1 MNKASTAAIPAPTAD
16 GRNSLLKTLLWICKY
31 HGKTI
36 SETAFCAG
44 LPLKGEMTVGQGIQ
58 ALARHGFNAGTVA
71 RSARE
76 ISPLLLPAVALKN
89 DGQAT
94 LILAKEQN
102 QRGEE
107 KLKIASAENNFFAE
121 WVDAETL
128 RESHSGYILL
138 VSKLPAGDNRLGDV
152 TPSPVGHWLW
162 STLWNYR
169 SFYLNAAFAALLVNV
184 LTLAG
189 TFFTMN
195 VYDRVVPNQAYVT
208 LWSLAIGVGLAT
220 CMEFLARNI
229 RAFLVDDAGKKA
241 DLVIGSRLFRQVMA
255 MRMEHKPSSAGT
267 FANQMREYESV
278 REFASSATLVT
289 LSDVPFIFL
298 FLMIIFLIGG
308 PLVLVPLALIPLIV
322 IISLLIQWPLAKI
335 MRENLRES
343 SLRQGVLIESI
354 DGLESLKAAGGEG
367 LMQYRWE
374 HYNALLSA
382 SSLKSRRYSTLA
394 TSAITA
400 FQQIQTVAL
409 VCWGVYLIGGGTLSM
424 GALIGCVILS
434 GRVIAPLGQIVG
446 LAVRFQ
452 QARAAMTSITAIF
465 DKPVE
470 HDASRSYFSAPTLSG
485 ALTLNKVS
493 FAWPALEG
501 VQSDPVLV
509 NLSLA
514 IRPGERI
521 AILGKIGSGK
531 STLLRLMA
539 GLYQPT
545 EGQIL
550 LDGLDARQIA
560 PSDWRQAVGFVGQ
573 DARLFHGTLRDNI
586 CIGRPNCTG
595 EELLNVARLTGLDGL
610 AMRHPQGYDM
620 PIGERGAGLSG
631 GQQQLVVL
639 ARCLLSQ
646 PALLLMDEPTSA
658 MDTQTEKAFLDRLAQ
673 ATRRQTLVVV
683 THRYSLLEGV
693 DRIIVMD
700 DGKIM
705 LDGPKQDVLAALTR
719 SGS

>member
-1 MNKASTAAIPAPTAD
+1 MNGLNPSEITHLPQASENA
-16 GRNSLLKTLLWICKY
+16 LLKALLWVCNYYGNPI
-31 HGKTI
+31 G
-36 SETAFCAG
+36 EAAFCAG
-44 LPLKGEMTVGQGIQ
+44 LPLKDEMTVTQGIE
-58 ALARHGFNAGTVA
+58 ALARQGFKAGITA
-71 RSARE
+71 RSVNQLT
-76 ISPLLLPAVALKN
+76 SLLLPAILLNSNGKAR
-89 DGQAT
+89 
-94 LILAKEQN
+94 LILSKEQDEDGDEWFN
-102 QRGEE
+102 
-107 KLKIASAENNFFAE
+107 IACPNNNFSVTRVNANSLSDTPS
-121 WVDAETL
+121 V
-128 RESHSGYILL
+128 YILL
-138 VSKLPAGDNRLGDV
+138 VSKLPAGDNRLND
-152 TPSPVGHWLW
+152 TSPPAADHWLW

-195 VYDRVVPNQAYVT
+195 VYDRVVPNQAYTT
-208 LWSLAIGVGLAT
+208 LWSLAIGVMIAT

-241 DLVIGSRLFRQVMA
+241 DLVIASRLFRQVMA

-267 FANQMREYESV
+267 FANQMREYEAV

-289 LSDVPFIFL
+289 LSDLPFIFL
-298 FLMIIFLIGG
+298 FLVIIYFIGG
-308 PLVLVPLALIPLIV
+308 PLVLVPMALIPLI
-322 IISLLIQWPLAKI
+322 ILISLLIQWPLAKI

-382 SSLKSRRYSTLA
+382 SSLKSKRFSTLA
-394 TSAITA
+394 TSAITS

-409 VCWGVYLIGGGTLSM
+409 VCYGVYLIDDGALSM

-452 QARAAMTSITAIF
+452 QARAAMTSINAIF
-465 DKPVE
+465 AKPVE
-470 HDASRSYFSAPTLSG
+470 HDASRSYFSAPVLTG
-485 ALTLNKVS
+485 ALALNRVS
-493 FAWPALEG
+493 FAWPSRDGTA
-501 VQSDPVLV
+501 QSPVLV
-509 NLSLA
+509 DISLA
-514 IRPGERI
+514 IKPGDRV

-545 EGQIL
+545 AGQIL
-550 LDGLDARQIA
+550 LDDLDARQIA
-560 PSDWRQAVGFVGQ
+560 PADWRQTVGFVSQ

-586 CIGRPNCTG
+586 SIGKPHCSA
-595 EELLNVARLTGLDGL
+595 EELLHVARLTGLDNL
-610 AMRHPQGYDM
+610 AKRHALGYDM

-658 MDTQTEKAFLDRLAQ
+658 MDTQTEKAFIDRLGQ
-673 ATRRQTLVVV
+673 ATRQQTLVVV
-683 THRYSLLEGV
+683 THRYSLLDQV

-700 DGKIM
+700 EGRIV
-705 LDGPKQDVLAALTR
+705 LDGPKPDVLASLTR
-719 SGS
+719 NGQ